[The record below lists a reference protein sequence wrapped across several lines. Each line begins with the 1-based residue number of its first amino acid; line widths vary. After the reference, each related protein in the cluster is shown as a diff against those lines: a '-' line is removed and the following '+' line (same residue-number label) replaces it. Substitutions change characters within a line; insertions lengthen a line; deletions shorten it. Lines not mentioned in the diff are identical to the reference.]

1 MTEPSS
7 TAARHASLLACAIL
21 AAVLLLALPSRAPA
35 QGCTMC
41 RETAA
46 MQKDRALTALQR
58 GIGVLAVSPLA
69 IASGVVWLVWKRRNR
84 FANE

>member
-1 MTEPSS
+1 VTEPSS
-7 TAARHASLLACAIL
+7 TAARHASLLACALL
-21 AAVLLLALPSRAPA
+21 AALLLLAVPSRAPA

-58 GIGVLAVSPLA
+58 GIGVLAVPPLA
-69 IASGVVWLVWKRRNR
+69 IATGVVWLVWKRRNR

>member
-1 MTEPSS
+1 MTGPGIA
-7 TAARHASLLACAIL
+7 AARHASLLASAML
-21 AAVLLLALPSRAPA
+21 ATVLLLAVPSQVPA
-35 QGCTMC
+35 QGCAMC

-58 GIGVLAVSPLA
+58 GIGVLAVPPLA
-69 IASGVVWLVWKRRNR
+69 IATGVVWLVWKRRNR

>member
-1 MTEPSS
+1 MTEPAS
-7 TAARHASLLACAIL
+7 TAARQVSLLGCAIL
-21 AAVLLLALPSRAPA
+21 AAVLLLAVPARAPA

-58 GIGVLAVSPLA
+58 GIGVLAVPPLA
-69 IASGVVWLVWKRRNR
+69 IATGVVWLVWKRRNR

>member
-1 MTEPSS
+1 MTEPGSA
-7 TAARHASLLACAIL
+7 AARHASLLACAIL
-21 AAVLLLALPSRAPA
+21 AAVLLLALPSSVPA

-58 GIGVLAVSPLA
+58 GIGVLAVPPLA
-69 IASGVVWLVWKRRNR
+69 IATGVVWLVWKRRNR
-84 FANE
+84 FASE

>member
-1 MTEPSS
+1 MTESS
-7 TAARHASLLACAIL
+7 SPKARQASLLACAIL
-21 AAVLLLALPSRAPA
+21 AATLLLAAPSRAPA

-58 GIGVLAVSPLA
+58 GIGVLAVPPLA
-69 IASGVVWLVWKRRNR
+69 IATGVVWLVWKRRNR
-84 FANE
+84 FAND

>member
-1 MTEPSS
+1 MTGPGSA
-7 TAARHASLLACAIL
+7 AARHASLLACAIL
-21 AAVLLLALPSRAPA
+21 AAVLLLAVPSRAPA

-58 GIGVLAVSPLA
+58 GIGVLAVPPLA
-69 IASGVVWLVWKRRNR
+69 IATGVVWLAWKRRNR

>member
-1 MTEPSS
+1 MTESS
-7 TAARHASLLACAIL
+7 SPKARQARLLACAIL
-21 AAVLLLALPSRAPA
+21 AATLLLAAPSRAPA

-58 GIGVLAVSPLA
+58 GIGVLAVPPLA
-69 IASGVVWLVWKRRNR
+69 IATGVVWLVWKRRNR
-84 FANE
+84 FAND

>member
-1 MTEPSS
+1 MTGPSS
-7 TAARHASLLACAIL
+7 AAARHVSLLACAIL
-21 AAVLLLALPSRAPA
+21 AGGLLLAVPSLAPA

-58 GIGVLAVSPLA
+58 GIGVLAVPPLA
-69 IASGVVWLVWKRRNR
+69 IATGVVWLVWKRRNR